1 MVRRLKGELNL
12 DWDSKFSDLNLDLI
26 LNLVLLP
33 KNFKM
38 ENHENHAP
46 RAIARIKYRDSCTGM
61 TNAAAWHLPA
71 KFMIPIRLY
80 GDIEVITGM
89 ELAPAQ
95 NIPDQVCIYY
105 YGSGWKLT
113 SRSILPDLGILY
125 PLSTAIQLDYTA
137 PTGKHLCTQDRGAET
152 AASDRERW

>member
-1 MVRRLKGELNL
+1 M
-12 DWDSKFSDLNLDLI
+12 
-26 LNLVLLP
+26 
-33 KNFKM
+33 
-38 ENHENHAP
+38 
-46 RAIARIKYRDSCTGM
+46 YRYDD
-61 TNAAAWHLPA
+61 AAAWHMPA

-125 PLSTAIQLDYTA
+125 PLSTAIQLDDTA

>member
-1 MVRRLKGELNL
+1 MGNDSSTWKFMQLRGVCGEEAQGRSKFRL
-12 DWDSKFSDLNLDLI
+12 DSKFSDLNLDLI

-38 ENHENHAP
+38 ENHENHTP
-46 RAIARIKYRDSCTGM
+46 RAIARIKYRYSCTGM

-89 ELAPAQ
+89 EL
-95 NIPDQVCIYY
+95 
-105 YGSGWKLT
+105 
-113 SRSILPDLGILY
+113 
-125 PLSTAIQLDYTA
+125 
-137 PTGKHLCTQDRGAET
+137 
-152 AASDRERW
+152 

>member
-1 MVRRLKGELNL
+1 MTPQLGSLCNFGGYVVRRLKG
-12 DWDSKFSDLNLDLI
+12 DLNLDLI

-46 RAIARIKYRDSCTGM
+46 RAIARMKYRYSCTGM
-61 TNAAAWHLPA
+61 TNVAAWHLPA

-89 ELAPAQ
+89 EL
-95 NIPDQVCIYY
+95 
-105 YGSGWKLT
+105 
-113 SRSILPDLGILY
+113 
-125 PLSTAIQLDYTA
+125 
-137 PTGKHLCTQDRGAET
+137 
-152 AASDRERW
+152 